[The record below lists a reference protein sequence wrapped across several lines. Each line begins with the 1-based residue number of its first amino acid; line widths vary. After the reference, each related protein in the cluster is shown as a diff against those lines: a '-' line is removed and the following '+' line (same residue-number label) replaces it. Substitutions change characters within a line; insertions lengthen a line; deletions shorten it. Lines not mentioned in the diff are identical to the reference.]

1 MNTNEFRV
9 EKFTR
14 REFRQAREAGNF
26 GTAIV
31 ATGSIEQHLE
41 HLAMV
46 QDIASSTRIA
56 ELVAGKLHPD
66 VVLAVPV
73 NVGIAEH
80 PMHSVGTLTVKPQTW
95 LAVVYDTVET
105 LVRHGIKR
113 VLILNGHGG
122 NRRPIYGIINQWEK
136 YFAREHGDE
145 VDVRF
150 HNYWD
155 VLSHEVVNNI
165 QSGPG
170 FPSHAKEFETSIA
183 LHLFPENVRCEDIPY
198 SEDAGASSA
207 TAEKGAKLTEAIVDG
222 VVDIVTGMIAGQ
234 PDESPKPHLNIP
246 KRQT

>member
-56 ELVAGKLHPD
+56 ELVAGKLHPE
-66 VVLAVPV
+66 VGLAVPV

-80 PMHSVGTLTVKPQTW
+80 HMHSVGTLTVKPQTW
-95 LAVVYDTVET
+95 LAVVDDTVET

>member
-56 ELVAGKLHPD
+56 EVVAGKLHPD

-80 PMHSVGTLTVKPQTW
+80 HMHSVGTLTVKPQTW